1 MTASILTKNDLGKTV
16 SFTREN
22 LTYTGRLTSLKVLDR
37 IFLTIDSWRFVLT
50 DDDIIVVS

>member
-22 LTYTGRLTSLKVLDR
+22 LTYTGQLTSLKVLDR
-37 IFLTIDSWRFVLT
+37 VFLTIDSWRFALT